1 MKQLWKYTARDR
13 QGQSVNGEIESE
25 TKEFVIE
32 TLANQ
37 GLIPTSVKE
46 RAEKISFGN
55 IFGNFG
61 SAHRERLILFTKKLM
76 TLYRAGIPIMRAL
89 SIIERSAEELRMV
102 EELASI
108 KQDMH
113 AGKPLSKAMERFP
126 KTFPSIYVASIAAGE
141 ASGTLDE
148 VLEHLAML
156 VEKEMVLARQVK
168 SAMRYPLIV
177 IIAISVA
184 IFVLMSFVVPRFAN
198 LYAKFGAELPVPTKI
213 VMGVSSVFSSYWY
226 LILIGS
232 VLGLFLLRKFIS
244 TQRGRLIWDELLL
257 KIPIMGDLILKANIA
272 RFSNMLISLF
282 RSGVPMV
289 NCLKILEETASNKI
303 IANEIA
309 RLGDSFEKGREVG
322 LEGDAKYKYFP
333 NMALEMF
340 QVGLESGSVES
351 IMTELAKHYEMELE
365 YKSRHLTAMIEPIL
379 TVIIG
384 AMVLVLALS
393 IFLPMWNLIK
403 VFR

>member
-1 MKQLWKYTARDR
+1 MKQVWKYTARDR
-13 QGQSVNGEIESE
+13 QGQAVSGEIESE
-25 TKEFVIE
+25 TRDFVIE
-32 TLANQ
+32 TLADQ

-46 RAEKISFGN
+46 RAEKIAFGN
-55 IFGNFG
+55 LLGNFG

-76 TLYRAGIPIMRAL
+76 TLYRAGIPILRAL
-89 SIIERSAEELRMV
+89 TIIERSAEDLRMV
-102 EELASI
+102 DELASI
-108 KQDMH
+108 KQDLH
-113 AGKPLSKAMERFP
+113 AGRQLSKAMERFP
-126 KTFPSIYVASIAAGE
+126 NTFPSIYVASIAAGE

-148 VLEHLAML
+148 VLEHLAQL
-156 VEKEMVLARQVK
+156 VEKEMILARQVK

-177 IIAISVA
+177 ICAISVA

-198 LYAKFGAELPVPTKI
+198 LYNKFGAELPTPTKV

-226 LILIGS
+226 LILIGV
-232 VLGLFLLRKFIS
+232 VLCLFLLKKFIS
-244 TQRGRLIWDELLL
+244 TQKGRLIWDEMLL
-257 KIPIMGDLILKANIA
+257 KVPILGDLILKANIA
-272 RFSNMLISLF
+272 RFSNMLTSLF

-289 NCLKILEETASNKI
+289 NCLKILEETASNKV

-309 RLGDSFEKGREVG
+309 QLGDSFEKGQEVG
-322 LEGDAKYKYFP
+322 LDGDKKYKYFP

-351 IMTELAKHYEMELE
+351 IMSELANHYEMELE

-379 TVIIG
+379 TILIG